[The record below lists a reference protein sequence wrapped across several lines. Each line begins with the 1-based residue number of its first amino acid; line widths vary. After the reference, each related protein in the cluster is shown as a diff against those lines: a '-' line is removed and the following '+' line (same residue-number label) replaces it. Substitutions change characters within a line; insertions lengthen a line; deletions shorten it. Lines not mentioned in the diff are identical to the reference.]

1 MEEGNV
7 MGHVLVTG
15 ATGGIGT
22 ALVGAL
28 VQAGHRV
35 TAVGRDV
42 GRLDV
47 RGIEADL
54 AHPETLAAAVGALEE
69 TGELADVQALVHC
82 AGISP
87 IEAVAE
93 AGPESWRRTMAV
105 NVASAAELVRLT
117 LPALRRSRG
126 HVIFVNASPGMTGVP
141 RWSAFVGS
149 KAALRELA
157 DSLRE
162 EEAGHGIRVTTV
174 YPAATATDLLGEVRR
189 TFGRPYDPATCIQPE
204 TLAAMIVWVLSAP
217 ADAYACELSVL
228 PAPR

>member
-1 MEEGNV
+1 

-22 ALVGAL
+22 ALVSAL
-28 VQAGHRV
+28 AEAGHRV
-35 TAVGRDV
+35 TAVGRDI
-42 GRLDV
+42 GRLDAG
-47 RGIEADL
+47 GIEADL
-54 AHPETLAAAVGALEE
+54 AEPGTMSAAMGALADA
-69 TGELADVQALVHC
+69 GELRDVQALVYC

-87 IEAVAE
+87 VEAVAD
-93 AGPESWRRTMAV
+93 AGPQTWRRTLAV
-105 NVASAAELVRLT
+105 NVTSAAELVRLT

-141 RWSAFVGS
+141 RWSAFVAS

-157 DSLRE
+157 DSLRA
-162 EEAGHGIRVTTV
+162 EEATHGIRVTTV
-174 YPAATATDLLGEVRR
+174 YPAATATSLLSDIRR
-189 TFGRPYDPATCIQPE
+189 AFGRPYDPESCIRPQ

-228 PAPR
+228 PSPG

>member
-1 MEEGNV
+1 
-7 MGHVLVTG
+7 MGDVLVTG

-28 VQAGHRV
+28 MGAGHRV
-35 TAVGRDV
+35 IAVGRDV

-54 AHPETLAAAVGALEE
+54 AEPGTLAAAVGTLEE
-69 TGELADVQALVHC
+69 AGELADVRAVVHC

-87 IEAVAE
+87 VEAVAE
-93 AGPESWRRTMAV
+93 AGPETWRRTMAV

-141 RWSAFVGS
+141 RWSAFVAS
-149 KAALRELA
+149 KSALRELA

-162 EEAGHGIRVTTV
+162 EEAVHGIRVTTI
-174 YPAATATDLLGEVRR
+174 YPAATATDLLGEVRSA
-189 TFGRPYDPATCIQPE
+189 FGRPYDPEACIRPR
-204 TLAAMIVWVLSAP
+204 TLAAMIVWALSAP

-228 PAPR
+228 PSPR

>member
-1 MEEGNV
+1 

-22 ALVGAL
+22 ALVSAL
-28 VQAGHRV
+28 VEAGHRV

-54 AHPETLAAAVGALEE
+54 AEPGTLAAAMGAL
-69 TGELADVQALVHC
+69 GDVQALVHC

-87 IEAVAE
+87 VEAVAD
-93 AGPESWRRTMAV
+93 AGPETWRRTLAV

-117 LPALRRSRG
+117 LSALRRSKG

-141 RWSAFVGS
+141 RWSAFVAS

-162 EEAGHGIRVTTV
+162 EEAPHGIRVTTV

-189 TFGRPYDPATCIQPE
+189 AFGRPYDPESCIRPQ

-217 ADAYACELSVL
+217 ADTYPCELSVL
-228 PAPR
+228 PSPH

>member
-1 MEEGNV
+1 

-22 ALVGAL
+22 ALVSAL
-28 VQAGHRV
+28 VEAGHRV
-35 TAVGRDV
+35 TAVGRDIA
-42 GRLDV
+42 RLNV

-54 AHPETLAAAVGALEE
+54 AEPETLAAALGALEDA
-69 TGELADVQALVHC
+69 GELGDVQALVHC
-82 AGISP
+82 AGISHV
-87 IEAVAE
+87 EAVAD
-93 AGPESWRRTMAV
+93 ADPETWRRTLAV
-105 NVASAAELVRLT
+105 NVASAAELARLT

-141 RWSAFVGS
+141 RWSAFVAS

-162 EEAGHGIRVTTV
+162 EEAAHGIRVTTV
-174 YPAATATDLLGEVRR
+174 YPAATATDHLGEVRR
-189 TFGRPYDPATCIQPE
+189 AFGRPYDPKLCIQPQ

-228 PAPR
+228 PTPR